1 MFNAIWPIYA
11 VLVVAIFTGWVL
23 NVVQVIHLASAP
35 ITGIFVLKCIGIP
48 VVPFGAILGW
58 VGLA

>member
-1 MFNAIWPIYA
+1 MFNAFWLTWA
-11 VLVVAIFTGWVL
+11 ALWVALLVGWAL
-23 NVVQVIHLASAP
+23 NVIQVIHLASAT
-35 ITGIFVLKCIGIP
+35 ITGVFVLKCIGIP